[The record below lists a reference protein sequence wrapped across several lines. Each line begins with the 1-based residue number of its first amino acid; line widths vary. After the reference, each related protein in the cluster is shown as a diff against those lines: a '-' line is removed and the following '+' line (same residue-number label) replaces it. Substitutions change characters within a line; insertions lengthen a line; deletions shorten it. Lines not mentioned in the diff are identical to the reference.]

1 MKYRVVHYRDGS
13 VAVKKGLRTIALIS
27 GDITKMSDDE
37 IIKFAIAN
45 A

>member
-1 MKYRVVHYRDGS
+1 MKYRVKRYRDGS
-13 VAVKKGLRTIALIS
+13 VAVKIGFHTICIIS
-27 GDITKMSDDE
+27 GEITKMSDDE